1 MNLRSRIALLVAG
14 SVAVCMLLVAAI
26 AFISTVRE
34 IERDADR
41 QLSARAER
49 FRHEFGPNSEENP
62 SLRGLFGAN
71 QPMQYIDDQGIPLF
85 TYGIEEPLHVTPI
98 DIAAIESGRP
108 SALHTEQTAGGT
120 FRIITVPFE
129 SGGGLMFAQNLIE
142 QQAFLNRIQAQFVVI
157 GLIGAASAGLI
168 ASGLAAASLRPM
180 GSLAAAAENVART
193 QDLDATIRV
202 RRNDEVGRVS
212 NAFNTMLTALAASR
226 SQQKR
231 LIDDASHEL
240 RTPLTALRT
249 NIDFLQRADG
259 LELSERKDILQD
271 VNFELEELTTLV
283 SELVELAKDNQTSD
297 EPIMEIELGALVSRV
312 ADRAERRYNRAVIV
326 TSDHTVVTGR
336 PTLIER
342 AVSNLIDNAHKWSAA
357 DEPIEVTVADGEV
370 RVRDHGPGISD
381 ADKERVFDR
390 FYRSDKARTLPGSGL
405 GLAIVEEIVAF
416 HGGTTIVEDAPDGGA
431 IVGFRVHAAA
441 S

>member
-49 FRHEFGPNSEENP
+49 FRYSFGPGSEENLLRSLFGPNQPIQFIDGEGTP
-62 SLRGLFGAN
+62 ILTFG
-71 QPMQYIDDQGIPLF
+71 IDV
-85 TYGIEEPLHVTPI
+85 PLHVTKI
-98 DIAAIESGRP
+98 DLDAIKSGEP
-108 SALHTEQTAGGT
+108 SAIHTEQTAGGA
-120 FRIITVPFE
+120 FRIITVPTE
-129 SGGGLMFAQNLIE
+129 KGGGLMLAQNLVE
-142 QQAFLNRIQAQFVVI
+142 QQEFLNRIQAQFVVI

-168 ASGLAAASLRPM
+168 ASGLAAAALRPM
-180 GSLAAAAENVART
+180 GSLTAAAENVART
-193 QDLDATIRV
+193 QDLGATIRV

-212 NAFNTMLTALAASR
+212 RAFNTMLTALEASR

-240 RTPLTALRT
+240 RTPLTSLRT

-259 LELSERKDILQD
+259 LELAERKDILRD

-297 EPIMEIELGALVSRV
+297 EPIMEIDLGRLVSRV
-312 ADRAERRYNRAVIV
+312 AERAERRYNRAVVV
-326 TSDHTVVTGR
+326 TSDATVVTGR

-342 AVSNLIDNAHKWSAA
+342 AVSNLIDNAHKWSSP
-357 DEPIEVTVADGEV
+357 EMPIEVTVASGEV

-381 ADKERVFDR
+381 DDKARVFDR

-431 IVGFRVHAAA
+431 IVGFRVQAIA

>member
-34 IERDADR
+34 IERDADN

-49 FRHEFGPNSEENP
+49 FRYEFGPGSVENP
-62 SLRGLFGAN
+62 SLRGLFGPN
-71 QPMQYIDDQGIPLF
+71 QPIQFIDGEGTPIF
-85 TYGIEEPLHVTPI
+85 TFGIEEPLHVTPV
-98 DIAAIESGRP
+98 DLEAIKSGEP
-108 SALHTEQTAGGT
+108 SAIHTEQTAGGA
-120 FRIITVPFE
+120 FRIITVPAE
-129 SGGGLMFAQNLIE
+129 NGGGLMLAQNLVE
-142 QQAFLNRIQAQFVVI
+142 QQEFLNRIQAQFVVI

-168 ASGLAAASLRPM
+168 ASGLAAAALRPM

-193 QDLDATIRV
+193 QDLGATIRV
-202 RRNDEVGRVS
+202 RKNDEVGRVS
-212 NAFNTMLTALAASR
+212 QAFNTMLTALESSR

-240 RTPLTALRT
+240 RTPLTSLRT
-249 NIDFLQRADG
+249 NIDFLQRADN
-259 LELSERKDILQD
+259 LELSERKDILRD

-297 EPIMEIELGALVSRV
+297 EPIMAIDLGALVSRV
-312 ADRAERRYNRAVIV
+312 AERAERRYNQAVVV
-326 TSDHTVVTGR
+326 TSDATVVSGR

-342 AVSNLIDNAHKWSAA
+342 AVSNLIDNAHKWSSP
-357 DEPIEVTVADGEV
+357 DTPIEVTVAAGEV

-381 ADKERVFDR
+381 ADKARVFDR

-431 IVGFRVHAAA
+431 VVGFRVQAA

>member
-14 SVAVCMLLVAAI
+14 AVAVCMLLVAAI

-41 QLSARAER
+41 QLYARAQR
-49 FRHEFGPNSEENP
+49 ISAGFGPGPLESP
-62 SLRGLFGAN
+62 QVRGMFGEN
-71 QPMQYIDDQGIPLF
+71 QPLQFIDATGTPLF
-85 TYGIEEPLHVTPI
+85 TFGSAEPLHVTEA
-98 DIAAIESGRP
+98 DIAAIEAGQP
-108 SALHTEQTAGGT
+108 SIIHTEQTAGSA
-120 FRIITVPFE
+120 FRIITVPLE
-129 SGGGLMFAQNLIE
+129 GGGGLMLAQNLIE
-142 QQAFLNRIQAQFVVI
+142 QQEFLNRIQGQFIFI
-157 GLIGAASAGLI
+157 GLIGAVVAGLI
-168 ASGLAAASLRPM
+168 ASGLAAVSLRPM
-180 GSLAAAAENVART
+180 ASLAAAAENVALT
-193 QDLDATIRV
+193 QDLEATIRV

-212 NAFNTMLTALAASR
+212 RSFNTMLTALAASR

-249 NIDFLQRADG
+249 NIDFLQRAND
-259 LELSERKDILQD
+259 LALSDRKDILKD
-271 VNFELEELTTLV
+271 VSFELEELTTLV

-297 EPIMEIELGALVSRV
+297 EPIKEIHLGALVSRV
-312 ADRAERRYNRAVIV
+312 AERAERRYNRAVAV
-326 TSDHTVVTGR
+326 TADDTTVTGR

-342 AVSNLIDNAHKWSAA
+342 AVSNLIDNAHKWSQP
-357 DEPIEVTVADGEV
+357 DTPIEVSVQRGEV

-381 ADKERVFDR
+381 ADKGRVFDR
-390 FYRSDKARTLPGSGL
+390 FYRSDQARTLPGSGL

-431 IVGFRVHAAA
+431 IVGFRVKAA

>member
-26 AFISTVRE
+26 AFISTVHE

-49 FRHEFGPNSEENP
+49 LRSGFGPGQTDNP
-62 SLRGLFGAN
+62 PLRGLFGPN
-71 QPMQYIDDQGIPLF
+71 QPIQVIDDNGTPLL
-85 TYGIEEPLHVTPI
+85 TYGIEEPLHVTDI
-98 DIAAIESGRP
+98 DIAAIKNGMP
-108 SALHTEQTAGGT
+108 SVIHTEQTAGGAY
-120 FRIITVPFE
+120 RIITVPLE
-129 SGGGLMFAQNLIE
+129 NGGGLMLAENLLE
-142 QQAFLNRIQAQFVVI
+142 QQEFLNRIQGQFVII
-157 GLIGAASAGLI
+157 GLIGAAVAGLI

-193 QDLDATIRV
+193 QDLDATIQI
-202 RRNDEVGRVS
+202 RRYDEVGRVS
-212 NAFNTMLTALAASR
+212 SAFNTMLTALAASR

-259 LELSERKDILQD
+259 LELAERKDILRD

-297 EPIMEIELGALVSRV
+297 EAIMEIELGALVGRV
-312 ADRAERRYNRAVIV
+312 AERAERRYNRAVIV
-326 TSDHTVVTGR
+326 TADDTLVTGR

-342 AVSNLIDNAHKWSAA
+342 AVSNLIDNAHKWSGP
-357 DEPIEVTVADGEV
+357 DQPIEVSVAAGEV

-381 ADKERVFDR
+381 DDKSRVFDR
-390 FYRSDKARTLPGSGL
+390 FYRSDQARTLPGSGL
-405 GLAIVEEIVAF
+405 GLAIVHEIVAF

-431 IVGFRVHAAA
+431 IVGFRVAAA

>member
-34 IERDADR
+34 IERDADN

-49 FRHEFGPNSEENP
+49 FRHEFGPGSVENP
-62 SLRGLFGAN
+62 SLRGLFGPN
-71 QPMQYIDDQGIPLF
+71 QPIQFIDGEGTPIF
-85 TYGIEEPLHVTPI
+85 TFGIEEPLHVTPV
-98 DIAAIESGRP
+98 DLEAIKSGEP
-108 SALHTEQTAGGT
+108 SAIHTEQTAGGA
-120 FRIITVPFE
+120 FRIITVPAE
-129 SGGGLMFAQNLIE
+129 NGGGLMLAQNLVE
-142 QQAFLNRIQAQFVVI
+142 QQEFLNRIQAQFVVI

-168 ASGLAAASLRPM
+168 ASGLAAAALRPM

-193 QDLDATIRV
+193 QDLGATIRV
-202 RRNDEVGRVS
+202 RKNDEVGRVS
-212 NAFNTMLTALAASR
+212 QAFNTMLTALESSR

-240 RTPLTALRT
+240 RTPLTSLRT
-249 NIDFLQRADG
+249 NIDFLQRADN
-259 LELSERKDILQD
+259 LELSERKDILRD

-297 EPIMEIELGALVSRV
+297 EPIMAIDLGALVSRV
-312 ADRAERRYNRAVIV
+312 AERAERRYNQAVVV
-326 TSDHTVVTGR
+326 TSDATVVSGR

-342 AVSNLIDNAHKWSAA
+342 AVSNLIDNAHKWSSP
-357 DEPIEVTVADGEV
+357 DTPIEVTVAAGEV

-381 ADKERVFDR
+381 ADKARVFDR

-431 IVGFRVHAAA
+431 VVGFRVQAA